1 MKKLLGIIWL
11 SIMVSAVF
19 GLVGYGESN
28 VFSIRDQ
35 HVPVQLSSFEAVATA
50 QGNVAVAWVTQS
62 ENGLIGFRVYRS
74 ELETQATAQL
84 ITPTIIPATN
94 TSTLQRYSY
103 SDLEVTVNKCYYYW
117 LESVEYNTSEYFGPV
132 SVTIEDNSV
141 PSFPNRTYLSRAY
154 PNPFH
159 ISSSAK
165 IDLSVKNQ
173 ETAIL
178 SIYNITGQLVST
190 CEVGPGTHTITWD
203 GKDRNNQP
211 CSSGIYLVKLRSD
224 SYTGTSKLVLI
235 K

>member
-165 IDLSVKNQ
+165 IDLSVKTRRLPVYPSTILPVNWFRHVKLTRDTHHNMGRKRQ
-173 ETAIL
+173 EQSTLQQWDL
-178 SIYNITGQLVST
+178 SGETEIGQLY
-190 CEVGPGTHTITWD
+190 
-203 GKDRNNQP
+203 RNQ
-211 CSSGIYLVKLRSD
+211 
-224 SYTGTSKLVLI
+224 
-235 K
+235 